1 MKLKTLFI
9 CCIVFIG
16 GVKFFHTDIIPPKPL
31 QVLNLQG
38 FSCFMQKKGA
48 IAVADLIGQLY
59 DSPFAK
65 LALTERLKPLLDYD
79 LKHGTELVKTL
90 EVYFNNCRN
99 SANTARDLFIH
110 RNTLLYRLEQ
120 ISKILDLDLN
130 NNEQVLI
137 IQLALKAL
145 IMVK

>member
-1 MKLKTLFI
+1 MSTSQSYFLHKIYILDRGPAGFWLGAGMLRSDAQRKSLLQKL
-9 CCIVFIG
+9 
-16 GVKFFHTDIIPPKPL
+16 PPRPY
-31 QVLNLQG
+31 
-38 FSCFMQKKGA
+38 KKA
-48 IAVADLIGQLY
+48 ALRAA
-59 DSPFAK
+59 FAK

-99 SANTARDLFIH
+99 SVNTARDLFIH

>member
-1 MKLKTLFI
+1 MSTSQSYFLHKIYILDRGPAGFGWAPA
-9 CCIVFIG
+9 CCG
-16 GVKFFHTDIIPPKPL
+16 ASAEGIPAAKAASPTIR
-31 QVLNLQG
+31 
-38 FSCFMQKKGA
+38 KGRPC
-48 IAVADLIGQLY
+48 GR
-59 DSPFAK
+59 PFAK

-99 SANTARDLFIH
+99 SVNTARDLFIH

>member
-1 MKLKTLFI
+1 MRRGNP
-9 CCIVFIG
+9 CC
-16 GVKFFHTDIIPPKPL
+16 K
-31 QVLNLQG
+31 
-38 FSCFMQKKGA
+38 SC
-48 IAVADLIGQLY
+48 
-59 DSPFAK
+59 
-65 LALTERLKPLLDYD
+65 LTERLKPLLDYD

>member
-1 MKLKTLFI
+1 MGFVYSLR
-9 CCIVFIG
+9 
-16 GVKFFHTDIIPPKPL
+16 PPL
-31 QVLNLQG
+31 R
-38 FSCFMQKKGA
+38 A
-48 IAVADLIGQLY
+48 A
-59 DSPFAK
+59 FAK

-99 SANTARDLFIH
+99 SVNTARDLFIH

>member
-1 MKLKTLFI
+1 M
-9 CCIVFIG
+9 
-16 GVKFFHTDIIPPKPL
+16 
-31 QVLNLQG
+31 
-38 FSCFMQKKGA
+38 
-48 IAVADLIGQLY
+48 
-59 DSPFAK
+59 
-65 LALTERLKPLLDYD
+65 
-79 LKHGTELVKTL
+79 VKTL

-99 SANTARDLFIH
+99 SVNTARDLFIH

>member
-1 MKLKTLFI
+1 MRRWNP
-9 CCIVFIG
+9 CC
-16 GVKFFHTDIIPPKPL
+16 KSCLPDRTKRPPL
-31 QVLNLQG
+31 R
-38 FSCFMQKKGA
+38 A
-48 IAVADLIGQLY
+48 A
-59 DSPFAK
+59 FAK

-99 SANTARDLFIH
+99 SVNTARDLFIH

>member
-1 MKLKTLFI
+1 MRRGNP
-9 CCIVFIG
+9 CC
-16 GVKFFHTDIIPPKPL
+16 KSCLPDHTNRPPL
-31 QVLNLQG
+31 R
-38 FSCFMQKKGA
+38 A
-48 IAVADLIGQLY
+48 A
-59 DSPFAK
+59 FAK
-65 LALTERLKPLLDYD
+65 LALTERLK
-79 LKHGTELVKTL
+79 LVKTL

>member
-1 MKLKTLFI
+1 MAGRRHVAER
-9 CCIVFIG
+9 CAEG
-16 GVKFFHTDIIPPKPL
+16 IPAAKAASPTI
-31 QVLNLQG
+31 
-38 FSCFMQKKGA
+38 QKGRPC
-48 IAVADLIGQLY
+48 GR
-59 DSPFAK
+59 PFAK

-99 SANTARDLFIH
+99 SVNTASDLFIH